1 MLERF
6 ELFINGFEIA
16 NAYGELADP
25 REQVMMMMREKCFF
39 VCLFIIGFFS

>member
-25 REQVMMMMREKCFF
+25 REQVMMMREFYFLF
-39 VCLFIIGFFS
+39 VCSLLFFF